1 MKENAGSATITV
13 ELTGVTS
20 APVTVTWA
28 TSDVTATAGSDYGTP
43 ATLANPTPPPPSGT
57 LTFPP
62 GGTPLSVR
70 TKTFPVRILQ
80 DQMLEATET
89 VGLTLSSPIGASL
102 VTGRET
108 ATLSIVDDDIG
119 GTIQFS
125 AATYSVGEGTA
136 NATIVLTRTGGTGG
150 GATIDYSTS
159 NGTAVAGTDYT
170 TASGTATFTAGQD
183 LADVPGPHPR
193 QRDARRRAHREP
205 DAVESGAQPAYPD
218 HEARD
223 PIERGAEDL
232 RQRPLA
238 GVQCPDLLG
247 EGERGAGH
255 HHGRAGRRECHT
267 GDRGLGHQRRHGH
280 GRQRLRDS
288 GNPGEPDATAPSG
301 TLTFLPGGHADHA

>member
-1 MKENAGSATITV
+1 M
-13 ELTGVTS
+13 TS

-43 ATLANPTPPPPSGT
+43 PTLANPTPPPPSGT

-80 DQMLEATET
+80 DQVLEDTET

-102 VTGRET
+102 VTGRDT

-125 AATYSVGEGTA
+125 AATYSVGEGA
-136 NATIVLTRTGGTGG
+136 ADATIVLTRTGGTGG

-170 TASGTATFTAGQD
+170 TANGTVTFNAGQT
-183 LADVPGPHPR
+183 
-193 QRDARRRAHREP
+193 
-205 DAVESGAQPAYPD
+205 S
-218 HEARD
+218 
-223 PIERGAEDL
+223 
-232 RQRPLA
+232 
-238 GVQCPDLLG
+238 
-247 EGERGAGH
+247 
-255 HHGRAGRRECHT
+255 
-267 GDRGLGHQRRHGH
+267 
-280 GRQRLRDS
+280 
-288 GNPGEPDATAPSG
+288 
-301 TLTFLPGGHADHA
+301 LTFLVPILDNATPDGVRTVNLALSNPGPNPGLSRPRSSGPDRARC